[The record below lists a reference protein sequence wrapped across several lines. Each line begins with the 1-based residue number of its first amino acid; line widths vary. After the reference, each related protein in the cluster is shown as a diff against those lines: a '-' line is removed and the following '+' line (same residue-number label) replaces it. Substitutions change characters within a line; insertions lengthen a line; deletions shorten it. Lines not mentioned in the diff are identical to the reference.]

1 MRKFLF
7 LLGVLLLIAGIFTAW
22 FFPSAYIGAPAEF
35 IVKITIEKDS
45 SVSDIALLLNQ
56 KGIITSAYGY
66 RFFALFDA
74 AAKRALPGEYELA
87 PGSSYKLIA
96 RQISLGPKR
105 NEITLQFIEGQTL
118 DDWKSK
124 LILEGISE
132 TSVSDLVG
140 DTRIGKSF
148 AKGLDNQFDF
158 LKDLPEGTSLEG
170 YLFPNTYR
178 VWKDQ
183 LPLGIALKQLNEFET
198 ETMGFAAIA
207 ADQGRTLHEVVTLA
221 SIVEKEGRNPEE
233 RRNIA
238 RIFLNRLKIG
248 MRLQSDATVNYV
260 TGANNPRPTLD
271 DLETVSAYN
280 TYKNEGLPPGPICNP
295 GKEALDAA
303 LNPADNNYYF
313 YLHDA
318 EGKIYYARNA
328 EEHKLNRWKA
338 YGE

>member
-1 MRKFLF
+1 MRKIFFLF
-7 LLGVLLLIAGIFTAW
+7 GIFLLIAGIFLAW
-22 FFPSAYIGAPAEF
+22 FFPSAYIGSPSEFKVSVNLPAN
-35 IVKITIEKDS
+35 S
-45 SVSDIALLLNQ
+45 SVSEIARLLQQ

-66 RFFALFDA
+66 QIYALFNA
-74 AAKRALPGEYELA
+74 TAKSAVPGQYEIA
-87 PGSSYKLIA
+87 PGSSYQQIA

-105 NEITLQFIEGQTL
+105 EEITMQFIEGQTL
-118 DDWKSK
+118 DDWQSK
-124 LILEGISE
+124 LILQGVSA

-140 DTRIGKSF
+140 DTRASKSF
-148 AKGLDNQFDF
+148 AKGLEEQFDF
-158 LKDLPEGTSLEG
+158 LADLPEGTSLEG

-183 LPLGIALKQLNEFET
+183 LPLGIALKQLNEFERQT
-198 ETMGFAAIA
+198 QGFTSTAAA
-207 ADQGRTLHEVVTLA
+207 QGRTLHEVVTLA

-271 DLETVSAYN
+271 ELEIESAYN
-280 TYKNEGLPPGPICNP
+280 TYRNTGLPPGPICNP
-295 GKEALDAA
+295 GKDALDAA
-303 LNPADNNYYF
+303 LNPAENNYYF
-313 YLHDA
+313 YLHDE
-318 EGKIYYARNA
+318 EGNIYYAQNA
-328 EEHKLNRWKA
+328 EGHKLNRWKA